1 MGEGERA
8 ERWAAGWQIR
18 QVSALSAAV
27 SKDRTAAG
35 TPAVAG
41 RWEANR
47 WAGRWEASIWAGRWD
62 VSIWAGRWDEDTLA
76 GDIPVLPCILAKK
89 TTTKVPHVVQN
100 IIFYSVA

>member
-1 MGEGERA
+1 MVGEGERA

-18 QVSALSAAV
+18 QGSALLAAV
-27 SKDRTAAG
+27 AKDRTAEG

-41 RWEANR
+41 RWEASR
-47 WAGRWEASIWAGRWD
+47 WAGRWD

-76 GDIPVLPCILAKK
+76 GDIPGLPCTLAKK

-100 IIFYSVA
+100 IIFYCVA

>member
-1 MGEGERA
+1 VGEGERA

-18 QVSALSAAV
+18 QGSALSAAV
-27 SKDRTAAG
+27 SLDRIAAG

-47 WAGRWEASIWAGRWD
+47 WAGRWD
-62 VSIWAGRWDEDTLA
+62 VSIWAGRWDGDTLA
-76 GDIPVLPCILAKK
+76 GDIPVLLCTLAKK

>member
-47 WAGRWEASIWAGRWD
+47 WAGRWD
-62 VSIWAGRWDEDTLA
+62 VSIWAGRWDEDTFA
-76 GDIPVLPCILAKK
+76 GDIPVLPCTLAKK
-89 TTTKVPHVVQN
+89 TTTTKVPHVVHN
-100 IIFYSVA
+100 IIVSVA

>member
-1 MGEGERA
+1 VGEGERA

-27 SKDRTAAG
+27 SQDRTAAG
-35 TPAVAG
+35 TPVVAG

-47 WAGRWEASIWAGRWD
+47 WAGRWD

-76 GDIPVLPCILAKK
+76 GDIPVLPCTLAKK
-89 TTTKVPHVVQN
+89 TTTKVHRVVQN
-100 IIFYSVA
+100 IIF